1 LSLYDMN
8 LRKQVIIL
16 ESREDQCAFRAQ
28 DVTPFIVMDV
38 LEKAQEMEARGEDVI
53 HLEIGEP
60 DFDTPEPIKV
70 AAIQAMQAGDTHYT
84 HSMGKLELRE
94 AIASHYRKRYGV
106 VVSPDQI
113 IVTSGTSPGLLL
125 IFSVLLEK
133 GDEVILPD
141 PHYACYPNY
150 IRYLE
155 GRPVYVPVWEEHGF
169 KYRSREV
176 KNRMNSRTRA
186 IMVNSPANP
195 TGAVTTAQEYEAL
208 AQLGPFIVSDEV
220 YSGLSYEGREHS
232 ILEYTDRA
240 FVINGFSKIY
250 AMTGWRLGYLIAPR
264 AFIRPMQKL
273 QQNLFICASSFAQE
287 AALAALQQCD
297 GHVAEMVHTYNR
309 RRRYLWGRLQAM
321 GIAPKVEPTGA
332 FYMLA
337 NLKAYAQD
345 SYALAFEILEKAR
358 VALTPGIDF
367 GEHCEGYLRISYAN
381 SLENIKE
388 GMDRLEQYLEQKK
401 PCPG

>member
-1 LSLYDMN
+1 LLYDMN
-8 LRKQVIIL
+8 LRKQVMIL
-16 ESREDQCAFRAQ
+16 ESRKDRCALRVED
-28 DVTPFIVMDV
+28 VSPFIVMDV
-38 LEKAQEMEARGEDVI
+38 LEKAQEMEARGEHVI

-60 DFDTPEPIKV
+60 DFDTPEPVKETAIK
-70 AAIQAMQAGDTHYT
+70 AMQAGDTHYT

-94 AIASHYRKRYGV
+94 AIASHYKKKYGV
-106 VVSPDQI
+106 VFSPDQV

-125 IFSVLLEK
+125 IFSVLLER

-150 IRYLE
+150 IRFLE
-155 GRPVYVPVWEEHGF
+155 GVPVYVPVREEDGF

-176 KNRMNSRTRA
+176 MNRITSRTRA
-186 IMVNSPANP
+186 MMVNSPANP
-195 TGAVTTAQEYEAL
+195 TGAVTTAKEFEAL
-208 AQLGPFIVSDEV
+208 AKLGPYIVSDEV
-220 YSGLSYEGREHS
+220 YSGLSYEGQEHS
-232 ILEYTDRA
+232 ILEYTDQA

-250 AMTGWRLGYLIAPR
+250 AMTGWRLGYLIAPK

-287 AALAALQQCD
+287 AALTALSECD
-297 GHVAEMVHTYNR
+297 TQVAEMVQTYNR
-309 RRRYLWGRLQAM
+309 RRLYLLERLKAM
-321 GIAPKVEPTGA
+321 GIAPEVAPTGA

-337 NLKAYAQD
+337 NMKSYAQD
-345 SYALAFEILEKAR
+345 SYSLAFEILEKAR

-367 GEHCEGYLRISYAN
+367 GDNCEGYLRISYAN
-381 SLENIKE
+381 SLENIKV